1 MKTFIKRSWN
11 IKINTTMYKIRNT
24 RTGNRMRGTRWIGGM
39 LYSGKCHQTFLGISS
54 KIPGNVSKRSGK
66 FSKTFPVI
74 SLNIP
79 RNVAKH
85 SEECSQTFQRMS
97 SNIPGNIA
105 KNSGE
110 WPESFRR
117 KSPTI
122 PGKPLNILGNATK
135 HSGECFLF
143 ICQFIEGWLKTVAFL
158 FIHLKCNSSLHK

>member
-1 MKTFIKRSWN
+1 MKTFIKSFWN
-11 IKINTTMYKIRNT
+11 IKINTTMYKTRNT

-39 LYSGKCHQTFLGISS
+39 LYSGKCRQTFLGISL

-66 FSKTFPVI
+66 FSKTFPVM

-85 SEECSQTFQRMS
+85 SEECPQTFQRMS

-110 WPESFRR
+110 WPESFRK

-122 PGKPLNILGNATK
+122 PGKALK
-135 HSGECFLF
+135 HSGECCQTFRGMFF
-143 ICQFIEGWLKTVAFL
+143 IYLSIYWRLTK
-158 FIHLKCNSSLHK
+158 NSCISFYTFKMQ